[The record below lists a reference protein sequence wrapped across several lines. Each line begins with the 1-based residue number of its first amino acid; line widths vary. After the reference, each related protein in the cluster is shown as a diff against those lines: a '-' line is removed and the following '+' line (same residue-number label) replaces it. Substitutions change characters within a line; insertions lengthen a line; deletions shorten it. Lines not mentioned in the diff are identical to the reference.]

1 MAGGQMVVKTS
12 VGDGVQSGTVSIGSF
27 SIRNEPALRSIAAN
41 TSQETTDERTGAIVQ
56 RLEAEQVD
64 FVKLDAQFRRTASRI
79 EYKDVVVWGS
89 QVGFTLGGFV
99 DYARDRTE
107 ILGTFV
113 PAFGLNNAF
122 SQVPIVG
129 LLLGGGNRNEGLF
142 AIDFKVSGL
151 ASSPTLTVN
160 PLSAVAPG
168 ILRKLFSWMMPEDE
182 ATGAT
187 LPLSAPEKRTGRTP
201 QRPRPER
208 AD

>member
-1 MAGGQMVVKTS
+1 M
-12 VGDGVQSGTVSIGSF
+12 
-27 SIRNEPALRSIAAN
+27 
-41 TSQETTDERTGAIVQ
+41 
-56 RLEAEQVD
+56 
-64 FVKLDAQFRRTASRI
+64 
-79 EYKDVVVWGS
+79 VWGS

-142 AIDFKVSGL
+142 AIDFKVSGQ
-151 ASSPTLTVN
+151 ASAPTLTVN
-160 PLSAVAPG
+160 PLTAVAPG
-168 ILRKLFSWMMPEDE
+168 ILRKLFTWMMPENE

-187 LPLSAPEKRTGRTP
+187 SPPTPTERRTGRTP
-201 QRPRPER
+201 PRPKPDR